1 MVRTNRPFWSVGRG
15 GEKVHRRRV
24 RRARVALHTVRI
36 MSSGRSLSILF
47 VGDVFVRARASIIG
61 QFLLKISF
69 SRYMSHGRI
78 DSSSDIDDID
88 PEQEL
93 KDVYAAHGLTS
104 SPFLRLMLL
113 D

>member
-1 MVRTNRPFWSVGRG
+1 MPNIRRPFWSVGRG

-36 MSSGRSLSILF
+36 ISSGRSLSILF

-61 QFLLKISF
+61 QFLFKISF
-69 SRYMSHGRI
+69 SRYMSQGRI
-78 DSSSDIDDID
+78 DSDADID

-93 KDVYAAHGLTS
+93 EDVYAAHCLTS
-104 SPFLRLMLL
+104 SPFLRMMLL